1 MATKVIKA
9 VNDMRNKHIKIT
21 IHAGAHKTAT
31 THLQNRLLE
40 NENLFAKGG
49 CSYLGPE
56 KIREEFGTLW
66 KALGRKEKN
75 QQQKR
80 KLADLA
86 AGQPRLL
93 ISEEN
98 IIGGFKDLMNGPNR
112 EMIYPKA
119 IERLT
124 RLAQLVA
131 PNPLHIAMA
140 VREPCS
146 YYVSVYNQL
155 LMSGRFQ
162 TWERFSKGL
171 DPTAVKWSDILR
183 PMAKIPGVAQVSIWR
198 YEDYHRVFPQVLDR
212 LIGQPRPEIPSL
224 LEKRLH
230 AGLSERAVN
239 ACCTWHAAGYGGR
252 LGAVAREDFPISDVY
267 PKFAPWPEALVRES
281 QAAYGQDIDAL
292 GRAHEITVLE

>member
-1 MATKVIKA
+1 MQDKY
-9 VNDMRNKHIKIT
+9 IKII
-21 IHAGAHKTAT
+21 IHAGAHKTAS

-40 NENLFAKGG
+40 NEKRVVKSG

-56 KIREEFGTLW
+56 KIRDQFGTLW
-66 KALGRKEKN
+66 RALGRSDTPDE
-75 QQQKR
+75 QER
-80 KLADLA
+80 KLAALA
-86 AGQPRLL
+86 AGQPRLV

-112 EMIYPKA
+112 AILYPKA
-119 IERLT
+119 VERLA

-140 VREPCS
+140 VREPSS

-155 LMSGRFQ
+155 LLSGRFQ

-183 PMAKIPGVAQVSIWR
+183 PIAEIPGVAAVSIWR
-198 YEDYHRVFPQVLDR
+198 YEDYHRLLPQILNT
-212 LIGQPRPEIPSL
+212 LLGQPRPDIPL
-224 LEKRLH
+224 HMEKRMH
-230 AGLSERAVN
+230 EGLSERAVQ

-252 LGAVAREDFPISDVY
+252 LGAVAREDSPVSDAY
-267 PKFAPWPEALVRES
+267 PKFSPWPEALMRES
-281 QAAYGQDIDAL
+281 RAAYGRDIEAL
-292 GRAHEITVLE
+292 GRAGNITVLE

>member
-1 MATKVIKA
+1 MQDKY
-9 VNDMRNKHIKIT
+9 IKII
-21 IHAGAHKTAT
+21 IHAGAHKTAS

-40 NENLFAKGG
+40 NEKRVVKSG

-56 KIREEFGTLW
+56 KIRDQFGTLW
-66 KALGRKEKN
+66 RALGRSDTPDE
-75 QQQKR
+75 QER
-80 KLADLA
+80 KLAALA
-86 AGQPRLL
+86 AGQPRLV

-112 EMIYPKA
+112 AILYPKA
-119 IERLT
+119 VERLA

-140 VREPCS
+140 VREPSS

-155 LMSGRFQ
+155 LLSGRFQ

-183 PMAKIPGVAQVSIWR
+183 PIAEIPGVAAVSIWR
-198 YEDYHRVFPQVLDR
+198 YEDYHRLLPQILNT
-212 LIGQPRPEIPSL
+212 LLGQPRPDIPL
-224 LEKRLH
+224 HMEKRMH
-230 AGLSERAVN
+230 EGLSERAVQ

-252 LGAVAREDFPISDVY
+252 LGAVAREDFPVSDAY
-267 PKFAPWPEALVRES
+267 PKFSPWSEALMRES
-281 QAAYGQDIDAL
+281 RAAYGRDIEAL
-292 GRAHEITVLE
+292 GRAGNITVLE

>member
-1 MATKVIKA
+1 MAYKITKA
-9 VNDMRNKHIKIT
+9 VNDMQNKHIKIT

-183 PMAKIPGVAQVSIWR
+183 PMTKIPGVAQVSIWR
-198 YEDYHRVFPQVLDR
+198 YEDYHRVFPQVLDA
-212 LIGQPRPEIPSL
+212 LLGQPRPEIPSL
-224 LEKRLH
+224 LEKPMH
-230 AGLSERAVN
+230 IGLSEQAVN

>member
-1 MATKVIKA
+1 M
-9 VNDMRNKHIKIT
+9 
-21 IHAGAHKTAT
+21 
-31 THLQNRLLE
+31 
-40 NENLFAKGG
+40 
-49 CSYLGPE
+49 
-56 KIREEFGTLW
+56 
-66 KALGRKEKN
+66 
-75 QQQKR
+75 
-80 KLADLA
+80 A

-98 IIGGFKDLMNGPNR
+98 IIGGFKDLLNGPNR

-183 PMAKIPGVAQVSIWR
+183 PMTKIPGRGSGFDMAI
-198 YEDYHRVFPQVLDR
+198 
-212 LIGQPRPEIPSL
+212 
-224 LEKRLH
+224 
-230 AGLSERAVN
+230 
-239 ACCTWHAAGYGGR
+239 
-252 LGAVAREDFPISDVY
+252 
-267 PKFAPWPEALVRES
+267 
-281 QAAYGQDIDAL
+281 
-292 GRAHEITVLE
+292 

>member
-1 MATKVIKA
+1 MQDKYIKL
-9 VNDMRNKHIKIT
+9 I
-21 IHAGAHKTAT
+21 IHAGAHKTAS

-40 NENLFAKGG
+40 NEKRVVKSG

-56 KIREEFGTLW
+56 KIRDQFGTLW
-66 KALGRKEKN
+66 RALGRSDTPDE
-75 QQQKR
+75 QER
-80 KLADLA
+80 KLAALA
-86 AGQPRLL
+86 AGQPRLV

-112 EMIYPKA
+112 AILYPKA
-119 IERLT
+119 VERLA

-140 VREPCS
+140 VREPSS

-155 LMSGRFQ
+155 LLSGRFQ

-183 PMAKIPGVAQVSIWR
+183 PIAEIPGVAAVSIWR
-198 YEDYHRVFPQVLDR
+198 YEDYHRLLPQILNT
-212 LIGQPRPEIPSL
+212 LLGQPRPDIPL
-224 LEKRLH
+224 HMEKRMH
-230 AGLSERAVN
+230 EGLSERAVQ

-252 LGAVAREDFPISDVY
+252 LGAVAREDFPVSDAY
-267 PKFAPWPEALVRES
+267 PKFSPWPEALMRES
-281 QAAYGQDIDAL
+281 RAAYGRDIEAL
-292 GRAHEITVLE
+292 GRAGNITVLE

>member
-1 MATKVIKA
+1 MQDKY
-9 VNDMRNKHIKIT
+9 IKII
-21 IHAGAHKTAT
+21 IHAGAHKIAS

-40 NENLFAKGG
+40 NEKRVVKSG

-56 KIREEFGTLW
+56 KIRDQFGTLW
-66 KALGRKEKN
+66 RALGRSDTPDE
-75 QQQKR
+75 QER
-80 KLADLA
+80 KLAALA
-86 AGQPRLL
+86 AGQPRLV

-112 EMIYPKA
+112 AILYPKA
-119 IERLT
+119 VERLA

-140 VREPCS
+140 VREPSS

-155 LMSGRFQ
+155 LLSGRFQ

-183 PMAKIPGVAQVSIWR
+183 PIAEIPGVAAVSIWR
-198 YEDYHRVFPQVLDR
+198 YEDYHRLLPQILNT
-212 LIGQPRPEIPSL
+212 LLGQPRPDIPL
-224 LEKRLH
+224 HMEKRMH
-230 AGLSERAVN
+230 EGLSERAVQ

-252 LGAVAREDFPISDVY
+252 LGAVAREDFPVSDAY
-267 PKFAPWPEALVRES
+267 PKFSPWPEALMRES
-281 QAAYGQDIDAL
+281 RAAYGRDIEAL
-292 GRAHEITVLE
+292 GRAGNITVLE